1 MGLSLAN
8 PSLSIVLILDPEAR
22 FQEKQHTK
30 EPVMLPDKAKK
41 KRERD
46 NRLTSSQ
53 ISSEGTNDLD

>member
-41 KRERD
+41 KRRD

>member
-41 KRERD
+41 KRD

>member
-41 KRERD
+41 REREI
-46 NRLTSSQ
+46 T
-53 ISSEGTNDLD
+53 G